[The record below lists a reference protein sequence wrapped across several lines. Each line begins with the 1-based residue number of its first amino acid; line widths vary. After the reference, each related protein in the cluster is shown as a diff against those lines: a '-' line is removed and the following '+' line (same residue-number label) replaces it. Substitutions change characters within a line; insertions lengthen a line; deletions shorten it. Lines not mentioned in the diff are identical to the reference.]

1 MHPANESTPLNAVV
15 LACQVASVRIY
26 GCAVAKGHDTRDAIP
41 AVSKQRFVRSK
52 DGKPHPRSAPG
63 QQRHPARR
71 QVSRP
76 PSRISGN
83 ISLCGP
89 KGSCTTI
96 SDRVGV
102 TERRCPRSRSGN
114 PSPECT
120 GQRKHPAQ
128 RRFPGP
134 PSRFSGNGSLCGRK
148 GSCTTMPAGAR
159 VMKHRCLPPRSE
171 TPSLSPRQSPR
182 WALKAASRPGETA
195 QAYTTRHQGG
205 PWYHSYAWI
214 PRGLRCGPWSGQ
226 ERAFGTW
233 TRMGVFLAA
242 ICCTYVKDA
251 VGWAVYVG
259 DVRQHLD
266 RPHTGPGGSGRAWHA
281 TTPPWERVEPAP
293 AERLC
298 QRRRSPSLSAA
309 LETQRARVRATGGG
323 GGDNIQVVAA

>member
-1 MHPANESTPLNAVV
+1 MPESGKETGNGRQANEESRPWVWADRRWGAVPLIGPCAVVQRSTVVAIMHRANESTPLNAVV

-76 PSRISGN
+76 PSRISGK

-171 TPSLSPRQSPR
+171 TPS
-182 WALKAASRPGETA
+182 
-195 QAYTTRHQGG
+195 
-205 PWYHSYAWI
+205 
-214 PRGLRCGPWSGQ
+214 
-226 ERAFGTW
+226 
-233 TRMGVFLAA
+233 
-242 ICCTYVKDA
+242 
-251 VGWAVYVG
+251 
-259 DVRQHLD
+259 
-266 RPHTGPGGSGRAWHA
+266 
-281 TTPPWERVEPAP
+281 
-293 AERLC
+293 
-298 QRRRSPSLSAA
+298 
-309 LETQRARVRATGGG
+309 
-323 GGDNIQVVAA
+323 